1 MWVLHTHWQPPRKPT
16 DPGGI
21 LFWAETSES
30 PAPSYLEG
38 EIPEKFRPEEH
49 PYCLDPETIRERIG
63 IGTPLESAQ
72 ANLVTLHMPSTRTGP
87 LPSPILNHVW
97 ELDLE
102 TEPFLAPWRIDGLWL
117 QASSA
122 FSVLINLPKESEFGD
137 FILGDDA
144 IYWQNVCSLTLEI
157 LSEQKILPIMVPINA
172 TRDAFHARWQPVL
185 DGHNDGPR
193 IAKLVEA
200 IPPICRAESLH
211 GDRIFPG
218 SLPPAR
224 ALLDSF
230 LNTMCDALARAW
242 GSGSEAIRLIPENP
256 TPFEAWVKALFTPDA
271 NIKVSPVQATAL
283 FSSVRA
289 WMRNLQAAGD
299 NYFRVALQL
308 IAPEN
313 QVDSPSQPAW
323 VLKYL
328 LQSRD
333 DPSITIN
340 AEQIWNTRTATLM
353 VGDKRCEYPQEKL
366 LMGLGYVTRH
376 YEPISASLYTRYPV
390 EAVLDTHDS
399 YRFLRE
405 TAPLLEE
412 AGFGIIAPEWWDKKG
427 ARLGVRLQLTPSLAG
442 QPVTGMAGKLKLNTL
457 VNYHWEL
464 SIGETSLS
472 KAEFEALASL
482 KEPLVQL
489 NGKWVQLDNEQVEA
503 ARRFWDTEGQ
513 DGQMGLM
520 QAAQYVLGGQTGAEG
535 LPIDGVDAEGWVEEW
550 LDGLEGHEKMVMLPQ
565 PQSLSGT
572 LRPYQKFGFSW
583 LSFYR
588 RWGLGAILADD
599 MGLGK
604 TIQALALLL
613 HEKEVHGDKLPN
625 PVLLVCPTSVATNWE
640 RETRRF
646 APSLKIHKHQGPD
659 RLREKEFIQKAKSC
673 DLVITSYPLVRQDVD
688 TIQSIRWYGIILDEA
703 QNIKNPSTKQTQ
715 AVRSLKSEFRF
726 ALTGTPVENRLMELW
741 SIMQF
746 LNPGYL
752 GARDRF
758 RREFALPIE
767 RFRDPDATRQLRDL
781 VTPFVL
787 RRVKTDPSVINDLP
801 EKIEVKAYCNL
812 TEEQASLYQAVVND
826 VMTKIDQSEGIER
839 HGLVLAMLT
848 KLKQICNHPLHYQR
862 ADDKYLPTAREM
874 LNRSGKLNRLTEM
887 LEEIIAVGDRVLIF
901 TQFAEMG
908 KLLNAYIPHTLNCQT
923 LFLHGG
929 TPAKMRDQ
937 MVRRFMDDEQ
947 GPQVFILS
955 LKAGGIGLNLT
966 RANHVVH
973 YDRWWN
979 PAVENQATDRA
990 FRIGQHQN
998 VQVHKFVS
1006 VGTLEEKI
1014 DEMIESKKGLA
1025 ESIIGAGENWLTELS
1040 TEELQDLVRL
1050 RYQEQE

>member
-30 PAPSYLEG
+30 PAPWYMEG
-38 EIPEKFRPEEH
+38 EIPEKPKPQEH
-49 PYCLDPETIRERIG
+49 PYCLKPETIKDRIG

-87 LPSPILNHVW
+87 IPSPTLNHVW

-102 TEPFLAPWRIDGLWL
+102 TDPFLAPWRIDGLWL
-117 QASSA
+117 PASSA
-122 FSVLINLPKESEFGD
+122 FSVLINLPTESEFGD
-137 FILGDDA
+137 FILGQDA

-157 LSEQKILPIMVPINA
+157 LSEQKILPIMVPINSN
-172 TRDAFHARWQPVL
+172 RDAFHARWQPVL
-185 DGHNDGPR
+185 DGPNDGPR

-230 LNTMCDALARAW
+230 LNTMTDALARSW

-256 TPFEAWVKALFTPDA
+256 TPFEAWVKALFTQDA
-271 NIKVSPVQATAL
+271 NIKVSAVQATAL
-283 FSSVRA
+283 YSSVRA

-299 NYFRVALQL
+299 NYFRVAFEL
-308 IAPEN
+308 ISPEAQIFN
-313 QVDSPSQPAW
+313 PEEKTW
-323 VLKYL
+323 ILKYL

-333 DPSITIN
+333 DPSLTIS

-353 VGDKRCEYPQEKL
+353 VNDKRCEYPQEKL

-376 YEPISASLYTRYPV
+376 FEPIVESLQTRYP
-390 EAVLDTHDS
+390 LGTTINTHQA
-399 YRFLRE
+399 YHFLRE

-412 AGFGIIAPEWWDKKG
+412 AGFGILAPDWWDQKG
-427 ARLGVRLQLTPSLAG
+427 ARLGVRLQLTPSSPA
-442 QPVTGMAGKLKLNTL
+442 PAVTGISGKLKLNAL
-457 VNYHWEL
+457 INYRWEL
-464 SIGETSLS
+464 SIGETLLTRE
-472 KAEFEALASL
+472 EFEALAAL
-482 KEPLVQL
+482 NEPLVQL
-489 NGKWVQLDNEQVEA
+489 DGKWVQLDQEQVEA

-513 DGQMGLM
+513 DGQMGLI
-520 QAAQYVLGGQTGAEG
+520 QAAQYVLGGETGAEG
-535 LPIDGVDAEGWVEEW
+535 LPIEGVDAEGWVEEW
-550 LDGLEGHEKMVMLPQ
+550 LEGLDGHEKMINLPQ
-565 PQSLSGT
+565 PQSLEGQ

-613 HEKEVHGDKLPN
+613 HEKESLGGSLPG
-625 PVLLVCPTSVATNWE
+625 PVILVCPTSVATNWQ
-640 RETRRF
+640 RETQRF
-646 APSLKIHKHQGPD
+646 APTLKIHKHQGPD
-659 RLREKEFIQKAKSC
+659 RLRDKDFIKVAKSC
-673 DLVITSYPLVRQDVD
+673 DLVITSYPLLRQDID
-688 TIQSIRWYGIILDEA
+688 AIQSIRWYGVILDEA
-703 QNIKNPSTKQTQ
+703 QNIKNPTAKQTQ
-715 AVRSLKSEFRF
+715 AARSLKSEFRF

-758 RREFALPIE
+758 KREFALPIE
-767 RFRDPDATRQLRDL
+767 RFRDPDATQQLRDL
-781 VTPFVL
+781 VSPFIL
-787 RRVKTDPSVINDLP
+787 RRVKTDPTVITDLP
-801 EKIEVKAYCNL
+801 EKIETKAYSNL
-812 TEEQASLYQAVVND
+812 TEEQAGLYQAVVND
-826 VMTKIDQSEGIER
+826 VMKKIDQSEGIER
-839 HGLVLAMLT
+839 HGQVLAMLT
-848 KLKQICNHPLHYQR
+848 KLKQICNHPIQYTRTKGDL
-862 ADDKYLPTAREM
+862 LPTAREM
-874 LNRSGKLNRLTEM
+874 HNRSGKLKRLKEM

-908 KLLNAYIPHTLNCQT
+908 KLLNAYIPSTLNCQT
-923 LFLHGG
+923 IFLHGG

-937 MVRRFMDDEQ
+937 MISRFMDDPV

-955 LKAGGIGLNLT
+955 LKAGGTGLNLT
-966 RANHVVH
+966 RANHVIH
-973 YDRWWN
+973 FDRWWN

-998 VQVHKFVS
+998 VQVHKFVT

-1025 ESIIGAGENWLTELS
+1025 ESIIGSGENWITELS
-1040 TEELQDLVRL
+1040 TDELQDLVRL
-1050 RYQEQE
+1050 RYQDQE